1 MRNIHLWMV
10 ICPSYFPHVIVVF
23 MLLRNK
29 RSHQKTSCHNVLLY
43 HTAEAHAMTFL
54 YTAGFQGFPR
64 VLKGVQ
70 GTNTWSWLRGKVK
83 QLPEPTASSMQSY
96 HGWYNLSILESM
108 GSVTIQVFA
117 RALSWPWSLS
127 HAKAGIWWLWRG
139 QSDRFMWQLLSFGAI
154 NDWYWSPACPQWC
167 SILSHAAS

>member
-1 MRNIHLWMV
+1 MA

-83 QLPEPTASSMQSY
+83 QLPESTASRSHAILPWLIQFIDTRKYGKCHNTSVCSSALLTLEPLARKSRHMVTLKRTVRPFYVAAPVIWCNQWLILESSMSTMVQY
-96 HGWYNLSILESM
+96 IIPCSILE
-108 GSVTIQVFA
+108 
-117 RALSWPWSLS
+117 
-127 HAKAGIWWLWRG
+127 
-139 QSDRFMWQLLSFGAI
+139 
-154 NDWYWSPACPQWC
+154 
-167 SILSHAAS
+167 